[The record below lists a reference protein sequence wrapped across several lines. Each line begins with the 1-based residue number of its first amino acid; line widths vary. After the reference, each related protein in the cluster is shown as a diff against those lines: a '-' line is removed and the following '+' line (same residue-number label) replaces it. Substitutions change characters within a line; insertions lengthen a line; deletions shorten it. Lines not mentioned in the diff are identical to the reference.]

1 MLKSYLSKWLRPGR
15 SAKNPQISKFSSSR
29 PSGFTLVELLV
40 VITIIGILISLL
52 MPAVQAAREAARQ
65 TQCANNLKQ
74 LGLGCLSH
82 ENSIGWFP
90 TSGWGWEWVGD
101 PNRGFGQNQP
111 GGWLYNVLPY
121 VDQQAL
127 HDQGVGLTSQ
137 SAASMSALQVQITT
151 CLAFLQCPTRRP
163 VQLFT
168 ATNTPYPGGTAPV
181 NATPAAAVT
190 RSDYVANSGDAL
202 NCYYTPGP
210 ASLAAGDASGYPWN
224 NPVADGLTGISYLRS
239 QVRMANVTD
248 GASNTYMLGEK
259 YLNPDSYYTGLD
271 PTDNECATA
280 GYDNDTNRCGYL
292 GLTPMQDTPG
302 EALDFRFGS
311 AHSNGAKMV
320 FCDGSIHT
328 ISFFI
333 DPETHRRLANR
344 QDGLAIDPSK
354 Y

>member
-1 MLKSYLSKWLRPGR
+1 MSNRK
-15 SAKNPQISKFSSSR
+15 A
-29 PSGFTLVELLV
+29 FTVVELLV

-74 LGLGCLSH
+74 LGLGCLNH
-82 ENSIGWFP
+82 ETSIGWFP
-90 TSGWGWEWVGD
+90 SSGWGWEWVGD
-101 PNRGFGQNQP
+101 PNRGFDKKQP

-121 VDQQAL
+121 CDQQAL
-127 HDQGVGLTSQ
+127 HDQVVGLVSQ
-137 SAASMSALQVQITT
+137 SAASMTALQVQFTT
-151 CLAFLQCPTRRP
+151 PLALLNCPSRRP

-168 ATNTPYPGGTAPV
+168 FVNGGSTAPL

-190 RSDYVANSGDAL
+190 RTDYVANAGDAY
-202 NCYYTPGP
+202 NCWYTPGP
-210 ASLAAGDASGYPWN
+210 TSLAQGDAAGYAWN
-224 NPVADGLTGISYLRS
+224 NPVADGLSGISYLRS
-239 QVRMANVTD
+239 QVRMGNITD

-271 PTDNECATA
+271 GADNECATA

-292 GLTPMQDTPG
+292 GVTPMQDTPG
-302 EALDFRFGS
+302 VVNLYCFGS

-333 DPETHRRLANR
+333 DPETHRRLSNR
-344 QDGLAIDPSK
+344 QDGLAVDPSK

>member
-1 MLKSYLSKWLRPGR
+1 MPIRR
-15 SAKNPQISKFSSSR
+15 A
-29 PSGFTLVELLV
+29 FTLVELLV

-74 LGLGCLSH
+74 LGLGCLNH

-90 TSGWGWEWVGD
+90 SSGWGWEWLGD
-101 PNRGFGQNQP
+101 PNQGFTGAKQP
-111 GGWLYNVLPY
+111 GGWLYNVLPF

-137 SAASMSALQVQITT
+137 SAASMTALQAQLTT
-151 CLAFLQCPTRRP
+151 CLPFLQCPTRRP

-168 ATNTPYPGGTAPV
+168 VNTTANGTGVLPF
-181 NATPAAAVT
+181 NATPVAAVNRT
-190 RSDYVANSGDAL
+190 DYVANTGDAY
-202 NCYYTPGP
+202 NCWYTPGP
-210 ASLAAGDASGYPWN
+210 ASIAAAASYSWN

-239 QVRMANVTD
+239 QVRMSNVTD

-259 YLNPDSYYTGLD
+259 YLNPDAYYTGTD
-271 PTDNECATA
+271 GADNESATV

-292 GLTPMQDTPG
+292 GVTPVQDTPG
-302 EALDFRFGS
+302 VANEYAFGS
-311 AHSNGAKMV
+311 AHSNGMQRWCSATAR
-320 FCDGSIHT
+320 FTRSA
-328 ISFFI
+328 FI

-344 QDGLAIDPSK
+344 QDGLPVNASK